1 MLDSEY
7 TFQQNIKHIYENTH
21 AYMGQK
27 GNYFSLNKGKKT
39 KQNKKI
45 SLSFNDYRLKM
56 SNFEAIYFQH
66 RLCESSVT
74 YWVMNHNVLGFV
86 FVFAFFVM

>member
-7 TFQQNIKHIYENTH
+7 TFQQTIKHIYENTH

-27 GNYFSLNKGKKT
+27 GNYFSLNKGKK
-39 KQNKKI
+39 KKIKI

-56 SNFEAIYFQH
+56 SNL
-66 RLCESSVT
+66 RLYISNTDCVK
-74 YWVMNHNVLGFV
+74 VPLHIG
-86 FVFAFFVM
+86 

>member
-7 TFQQNIKHIYENTH
+7 TFQQTIKHIYENTH

-39 KQNKKI
+39 KQNKK
-45 SLSFNDYRLKM
+45 NKP
-56 SNFEAIYFQH
+56 
-66 RLCESSVT
+66 
-74 YWVMNHNVLGFV
+74 
-86 FVFAFFVM
+86 FF